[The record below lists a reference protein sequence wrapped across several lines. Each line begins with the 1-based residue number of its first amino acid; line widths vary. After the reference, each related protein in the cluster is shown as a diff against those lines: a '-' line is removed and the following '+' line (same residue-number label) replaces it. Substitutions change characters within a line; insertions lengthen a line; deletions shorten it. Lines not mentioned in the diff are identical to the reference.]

1 MVQGWGGRAPG
12 GTEVKKGGRAP
23 GGTGLGEGELPVV
36 QEWRRESSRR
46 YRGGGGR
53 APGGTG
59 CGWVSSRWY
68 RSEEVKRGSRAPRE
82 SLLAG

>member
-23 GGTGLGEGELPVV
+23 GGTGVGEGELPVV

-46 YRGGGGR
+46 YRGGGG
-53 APGGTG
+53 GGE
-59 CGWVSSRWY
+59 SSRWY
-68 RSEEVKRGSRAPRE
+68 RVWLGEFPVVQG
-82 SLLAG
+82 

>member
-23 GGTGLGEGELPVV
+23 GGTGVGEGELPVV
-36 QEWRRESSRR
+36 QEWRRESSRW
-46 YRGGGGR
+46 YRGWEGRAPGGTGVGGR

-59 CGWVSSRWY
+59 VR
-68 RSEEVKRGSRAPRE
+68 K
-82 SLLAG
+82 